1 LASLSVGIIGLPNA
15 GKSTLFNALTHTKV
29 QVASFPFTTVSPN
42 VGMVSVPD
50 DRLEKLARL
59 IGSEEV
65 TPATV
70 ELVDVAGLV
79 RGAHKGEGLGNEF
92 LSRIRGMDVLIEVVR
107 CFQKDEVAHPEGKVD
122 PVRDIQIIELELILS
137 DLQILERRLTKVEK
151 FVKSTPKENKDRLI
165 LLERAKEHLEEG
177 KSLRKV
183 LSEQDCHKLSE
194 GDFLT
199 IKPLVYVP
207 NVDED
212 DFASASPPLGELRQ
226 YLLGEGEE
234 AMEICAELEEELGDL
249 LPEERQEF
257 LRELSVREGGL
268 ARLLKRT
275 YELLDLITFFTIT
288 GGREVRAWPV
298 RRGTTS
304 LQAAGKVHSDME
316 RGFIRAEVTSAN
328 ELLEAGSFKA
338 AKEEGKVRTEGKE
351 CRLQDGDVIHFV
363 FSE

>member
-1 LASLSVGIIGLPNA
+1 MASLSVGIIGLPNA
-15 GKSTLFNALTHTKV
+15 GKSTLFNALTHNKV

-50 DRLEKLARL
+50 DRLEKLAQL
-59 IGSEEV
+59 ISAGKV

-92 LSRIRGMDVLIEVVR
+92 LSRIREMDVLIEVVR
-107 CFQKDEVAHPEGKVD
+107 CFKRDEVAHPEGRVD

-137 DLQILERRLTKVEK
+137 DLQILERRLTKLEK
-151 FVKSTPKENKDRLI
+151 FVKSTPRENKDQLV
-165 LLERAKEHLEEG
+165 LLKRAKGYLEEG

-183 LSEQDCHKLSE
+183 LSEQDCHKVNE
-194 GDFLT
+194 EDFLS

-212 DFASASPPLGELRQ
+212 DLASASPPLRELRQ

-234 AMEICAELEEELGDL
+234 AMQVCAELEEELGDL
-249 LPEERQEF
+249 LPEEKLEF
-257 LRELSVREGGL
+257 LRELSVKEGGL
-268 ARLLKRT
+268 VRLLKRT
-275 YELLDLITFFTIT
+275 YELLDLITFFTTT

-316 RGFIRAEVTSAN
+316 RGFIRAEVVSAN
-328 ELLEAGSFKA
+328 ELLETGSFKA

-351 CRLQDGDVIHFV
+351 CLVQDGDVIHFI
-363 FSE
+363 FGE